1 MKIFNQEI
9 NIDDLISEKYMHK
22 EVKEGIFLT
31 DYQVDVLLRNGIKE
45 TDYNSLNELIFLLNE
60 ILEEDDNEELE
71 LVERQISEFQYY
83 NCDPHLLLE

>member
-83 NCDPHLLLE
+83 NCTNK

>member
-1 MKIFNQEI
+1 MKIFNQEV
-9 NIDDLISEKYMHK
+9 NIDDLVSEKYMHK

-45 TDYNSLNELIFLLNE
+45 KDYNSLNELIFLLNE

-71 LVERQISEFQYY
+71 LVERQIAEFQYY
-83 NCDPHLLLE
+83 NCTNK